1 MPLAL
6 TEPEILKIA
15 SALVGALAL
24 AVTTLW
30 WRSERAHERRHAWSV
45 KLIGDLLALLE
56 RRRVTDAEI
65 VSALRG
71 LAREPAEPEKSA
83 KLAKEKAR

>member
-1 MPLAL
+1 
-6 TEPEILKIA
+6 
-15 SALVGALAL
+15 
-24 AVTTLW
+24 
-30 WRSERAHERRHAWSV
+30 V

-71 LAREPAEPEKSA
+71 LAREPAEPEKPA
-83 KLAKEKAR
+83 EPVKEEAR